1 MTNIFFRIYPPKSTL
16 LLYNPLLNVSR
27 LVTEV
32 HANLEQLP
40 AVLLER
46 LCIAFL
52 VNLRHGLLGGTVQLE
67 FHHIDET
74 VRLQHQVNA
83 SVRGVTFCIDI
94 ETQELVNDE
103 KHILIMKFLSLIHI

>member
-1 MTNIFFRIYPPKSTL
+1 M

-103 KHILIMKFLSLIHI
+103 KHILIMKFKIAHQTRKGYLQRNYEDV